1 MIKYPLFNF
10 FIMKIFI
17 SLLFIVLF
25 CQPCYCQSRDVNSR
39 KPQDQ
44 ISIDS
49 CLYSITYTYHYAK
62 DTTGK
67 VRLFDKQVLEIG
79 TTIVHYYSK
88 NAALIDSIM
97 FQAKV
102 AVNPRKS
109 FAANERELYEDIYWN
124 YPHKDSIGVY
134 TGLVNVDYFY
144 EEPVPSM
151 EWKLTEDTCSILGYT
166 CFRASTRFR
175 GRSYTAWFTPE
186 IPISHGPWKFNGL
199 PGLILKARDE
209 ADLFVWEAQ
218 NISREQNKKVYV
230 MNPRFNKIIETTRT
244 KLLRLQEKRWKDPA
258 GLHVQHGSGMHVRNN
273 KTGKFMKMAPGQ
285 LVLPYIPVPE
295 LE

>member
-1 MIKYPLFNF
+1 MIIYPLFNF
-10 FIMKIFI
+10 FIMKIYI

-25 CQPCYCQSRDVNSR
+25 CHPCYSQRR
-39 KPQDQ
+39 QYRILQDQ
-44 ISIDS
+44 IPIDS
-49 CLYSITYTYHYAK
+49 CLFSLTYTYHYAD

-67 VRLFDKQVLEIG
+67 VRLFDQQVLEIG
-79 TTIVHYYSK
+79 TTTVHYYSK

-97 FQAKV
+97 NQAKV
-102 AVNPRKS
+102 AINPRKS
-109 FAANERELYEDIYWN
+109 FAANERELYEDIYCN

-151 EWKLTEDTCSILGYT
+151 DWKLTEDTCSILGYK
-166 CFRASTRFR
+166 CFAASALFR
-175 GRSYTAWFTPE
+175 GRRYEAWFTPE

-230 MNPRFNKIIETTRT
+230 MNPRFNKIIETTRP
-244 KLLRLQEKRWKDPA
+244 KLLRLQEKRWKDPIS
-258 GLHVQHGSGMHVRNN
+258 LYVQHGSGMHVRI
-273 KTGKFMKMAPGQ
+273 KTGEILNKPGQ
-285 LVLPYIPVPE
+285 LVLPCIPVPE

>member
-1 MIKYPLFNF
+1 MFNF

-25 CQPCYCQSRDVNSR
+25 CHPCYCQSRSVNAR

-44 ISIDS
+44 IPIDS
-49 CLYSITYTYHYAK
+49 CLYSITYTYHYAN

-79 TTIVHYYSK
+79 TTTVHYYSK

-97 FQAKV
+97 FQSKV

-109 FAANERELYEDIYWN
+109 FDANERELYEDIYWN

-144 EEPVPSM
+144 EEPVPSL

-166 CFRASTRFR
+166 CFRASIRFR

-209 ADLFVWEAQ
+209 ADLFVWDAQ
-218 NISREQNKKVYV
+218 TILREQNKKIYV
-230 MNPRFNKIIETTRT
+230 MNPRFNKIIETTRPN
-244 KLLRLQEKRWKDPA
+244 LLRLQEKRWKDPA
-258 GLHVQHGSGMHVRNN
+258 GLYVQHGSAMHVRDN